1 MNILAPLVAA
11 LLLWIQV
18 DTTSLLERLKTLD
31 ESSAKRAVAADPSA
45 TRALLDDLL
54 VRVDASVHS
63 ERQRPEQ
70 RRVQFR

>member
-1 MNILAPLVAA
+1 MNILAPFVAA

-70 RRVQFR
+70 RRVQYR